1 MYGKVKEENSI
12 TSGPQ
17 VNFNERTVKLL
28 NDDPQRETLRSKM
41 VVWGR
46 GRWSAGGGGGWGSQG
61 RGLSHT
67 KIQFYKNIG
76 LVMRNSR
83 WVTLVAG
90 KNLKKPAC
98 SWLVPR
104 HRAASHAPGQWEKST
119 PLCTRLSPSP
129 PFTFARHFHLR
140 SFSLREGIQRFLP
153 IRGSI
158 RYIGTRRD
166 SSSRHV

>member
-1 MYGKVKEENSI
+1 MDERWKKKI
-12 TSGPQ
+12 LLHGPQ
-17 VNFNERTVKLL
+17 VDFNERWSAEGNASFK
-28 NDDPQRETLRSKM
+28 DGR
-41 VVWGR
+41 WGR
-46 GRWSAGGGGGWGSQG
+46 GRWSAGGWGSQG

-119 PLCTRLSPSP
+119 PLCTRLP
-129 PFTFARHFHLR
+129 PWASISRSLVTSTFDH
-140 SFSLREGIQRFLP
+140 SLYAMEYNVSCRFGILERAATVRVDMYCNIEPPELHV
-153 IRGSI
+153 IVRG
-158 RYIGTRRD
+158 
-166 SSSRHV
+166 